1 MHQSAPT
8 SEIEARPS
16 AADTDDGY
24 ESDTE
29 STTTS
34 ITSILKQHTFER
46 GLRYHAFQDGKY
58 PFPNDENEQNRD
70 DMKHAMI
77 MELCEQ
83 RLSYAPIGEGVQT
96 ILDLGE
102 IVFYGFCGFCGLAG
116 IGS

>member
-1 MHQSAPT
+1 MHQPT
-8 SEIEARPS
+8 DEIEARP
-16 AADTDDGY
+16 ADNDDGY

-34 ITSILKQHTFER
+34 LASVLQQHTYER

-77 MELCEQ
+77 MELCEGK
-83 RLSYAPIGEGVQT
+83 LYYAPIREAAPT
-96 ILDLGE
+96 ILDLGT
-102 IVFYGFCGFCGLAG
+102 GTG
-116 IGS
+116 IWLIESA

>member
-1 MHQSAPT
+1 MHQPT
-8 SEIEARPS
+8 DEIEAR
-16 AADTDDGY
+16 AADNDDGY

-34 ITSILKQHTFER
+34 LASILQQHTYER

-77 MELCEQ
+77 MELCEGK
-83 RLSYAPIGEGVQT
+83 LYYAPIGEAAPT
-96 ILDLGE
+96 ILDLGT
-102 IVFYGFCGFCGLAG
+102 GTG
-116 IGS
+116 IWLIESA

>member
-1 MHQSAPT
+1 MHQPID
-8 SEIEARPS
+8 EIEARP
-16 AADTDDGY
+16 ADNDDGY

-34 ITSILKQHTFER
+34 LASILKQHTYER

-77 MELCEQ
+77 MELCEGK
-83 RLSYAPIGEGVQT
+83 LYYAPIREETPT
-96 ILDLGE
+96 ILDLGTGTGTWLTE
-102 IVFYGFCGFCGLAG
+102 SV
-116 IGS
+116 

>member
-1 MHQSAPT
+1 MHQPASI
-8 SEIEARPS
+8 SEIEARP
-16 AADTDDGY
+16 AASDDDGY

-34 ITSILKQHTFER
+34 IASILKQHTFER

-83 RLSYAPIGEGVQT
+83 RLYYAPIGEGVQT
-96 ILDLGE
+96 ILDLGIFYNICRLVMKE
-102 IVFYGFCGFCGLAG
+102 I
-116 IGS
+116 S